1 VSCSSFGFCSLC
13 FDLFSLLYADY
24 GEVENDGSFRLFT
37 YHQLKLATGNF
48 GNKIGEGGFGS
59 VYKVI
64 YIFTFYLIMILF
76 FFLFQR
82 KWVILPDQRLRS
94 APVPLNGNGVVH
106 LRVLRRSSHFRV

>member
-1 VSCSSFGFCSLC
+1 VSCSSFGFFGFCSLC

-64 YIFTFYLIMILF
+64 YL
-76 FFLFQR
+76 
-82 KWVILPDQRLRS
+82 
-94 APVPLNGNGVVH
+94 
-106 LRVLRRSSHFRV
+106 HFI